1 MVVVVEVTV
10 MLLWP
15 VMAVVDGGSGG
26 GDRDVAVASN
36 GGG

>member
-15 VMAVVDGGSGG
+15 VMEVVDGGSGRS
-26 GDRDVAVASN
+26 DRDVAVASN

>member
-1 MVVVVEVTV
+1 MMVVVEGTV

-15 VMAVVDGGSGG
+15 VMEVVDGGSGG
-26 GDRDVAVASN
+26 GDCDVAVASN